1 MKKNK
6 IPFIARFAE
15 KREQDLRPINLCY
28 DEEKNIT
35 MARVKNKLLPLVEL
49 KSPISELL
57 SKTEAIK
64 ESDDYNPTSLEL
76 ELLTKT
82 AASKESDEG
91 GLHCLELATKTFE
104 EKESEDVSL
113 DIAISE
119 LYTKTKQETE
129 SDDCDLNNG
138 ITLS

>member
-1 MKKNK
+1 MRKNK

-15 KREQDLRPINLCY
+15 KREEDVRPINLCY
-28 DEEKNIT
+28 DEEKNVT
-35 MARVKNKLLPLVEL
+35 MVRVKNKLLPLVEL
-49 KSPISELL
+49 KSSIPELL

-76 ELLTKT
+76 ELQTKT

-91 GLHCLELATKTFE
+91 EMHCLELATKTFA

-113 DIAISE
+113 DIAVSE
-119 LYTKTKQETE
+119 LYTKTKQVSE
-129 SDDCDLNNG
+129 SDDCDLSNG
-138 ITLS
+138 VVLS